1 VATILDF
8 RSTKQKKTH
17 KCFRRSYKETSI
29 AKFLIQLYT
38 SIKYELHDYICSFTG
53 DLLFIGAP
61 FLYYWNLLAFTEITG
76 ADEPQF
82 GRNVTS
88 IRKIFFHLISHKFLF

>member
-1 VATILDF
+1 M
-8 RSTKQKKTH
+8 
-17 KCFRRSYKETSI
+17 TSI

-88 IRKIFFHLISHKFLF
+88 IISNIIIICEFRFL